1 MFGLKN
7 YGGSCW
13 LNACLQAILRIP
25 DIKQRY
31 DTLEEPLNS
40 VDKSLQKLW
49 KSGGQE
55 GLKELFDSIHE
66 SNTSHTG
73 NSAYEML
80 AGKNVGD
87 SNEAFIYFCDKLP
100 FLDTL
105 CRYTFIEKIVCPCG
119 FQQERQDSHIQFQLY
134 PSQKNTQITTCISDV
149 VKPEIL
155 DSWKCDKCS
164 ERGKAHKQIIIKTFP
179 KIFVFKL
186 LSGVIFANMLIINS
200 NKYQLKSIVSFNGG
214 HWWAYS
220 KNEVWT
226 LLDDTN
232 VRQLRPNE
240 SPSSSTIKM
249 FIYYRV
255 DE

>member
-40 VDKSLQKLW
+40 VDKSLHKLW

-55 GLKELFDSIHE
+55 GLKELFDSIRE
-66 SNTSHTG
+66 TNTSQSG
-73 NSAYEML
+73 NPAYEMF
-80 AGKNVGD
+80 AGENIGD

-100 FLDTL
+100 FLDSL
-105 CRYTFIEKIVCPCG
+105 CRYTFVEKISCPCG
-119 FQQERQDSHIQFQLY
+119 FQQERQDSHIQFELY
-134 PSQKNTQITTCISDV
+134 PLEKNLQITTCISNV

-164 ERGKAHKQIIIKTFP
+164 ERGKAQKQIIIKSFP
-179 KIFVFKL
+179 QIFTFKL
-186 LSGVIFANMLIINS
+186 SAGVIFAHTLIINS

-214 HWWAYS
+214 HWWSYT
-220 KNEVWT
+220 KNESWI
-226 LLDDTN
+226 LFDDTN

-240 SPSSSTIKM
+240 NPSSTTIKM
-249 FIYYRV
+249 LIYYRV
-255 DE
+255 NE